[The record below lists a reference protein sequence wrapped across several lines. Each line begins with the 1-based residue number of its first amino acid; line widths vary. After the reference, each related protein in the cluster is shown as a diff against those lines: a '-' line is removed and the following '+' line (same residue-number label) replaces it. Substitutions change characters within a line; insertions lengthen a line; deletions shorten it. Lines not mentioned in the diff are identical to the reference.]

1 MSNQNLQPIDNRVV
15 VERMESET
23 KTASG
28 IFIPEKAAE
37 ESSIAIVLAVG
48 PGKLL
53 ENGNRGAMT
62 VKVGNK
68 VLLGKYSGTQTKI
81 NGKDVIVLREDE
93 ILAIVL

>member
-1 MSNQNLQPIDNRVV
+1 MSNLQPMDNRVV
-15 VERMESET
+15 VERLESET

-37 ESSIAIVLAVG
+37 ESSIATVLAVG
-48 PGKLL
+48 AGKLL
-53 ENGNRGAMT
+53 ENGTRAPMT
-62 VKVGNK
+62 VKTGDK
-68 VLLGKYSGTQTKI
+68 VLLGKYSGTQTKV